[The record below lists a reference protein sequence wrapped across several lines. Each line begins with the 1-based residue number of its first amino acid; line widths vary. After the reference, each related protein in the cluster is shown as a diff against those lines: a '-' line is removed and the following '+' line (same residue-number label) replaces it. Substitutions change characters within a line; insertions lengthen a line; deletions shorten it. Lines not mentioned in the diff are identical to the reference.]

1 MSAETDRL
9 ERLLR
14 QLQNEVTALRR
25 RIVRLEEAAASE
37 PPDEPEPTPEPT

>member
-1 MSAETDRL
+1 MDTDRL

-25 RIVRLEEAAASE
+25 RIVKLEEAAA
-37 PPDEPEPTPEPT
+37 PPDPPNEPDPTPEPK